1 MMSHNR
7 RLLLA
12 RPRVVVMV
20 FLKVASVTVAASVVI
35 TVKVSRIVIV
45 TTSFNSPTTE
55 SAAMV

>member
-12 RPRVVVMV
+12 RPRVVVKV

-35 TVKVSRIVIV
+35 AVKVSRMVVV
-45 TTSFNSPTTE
+45 TTSANSPTTE